1 MSEERILFYLIRFL
15 RQNDKN
21 RHRICFLPSATIK
34 NLTYEK
40 YSKNF
45 RILIDIYAKQVYN
58 TSQQKQKKET
68 AVMMKFN
75 YYFYYF
81 AKDCPSSVN
90 PTR

>member
-1 MSEERILFYLIRFL
+1 M
-15 RQNDKN
+15 KN
-21 RHRICFLPSATIK
+21 IQ
-34 NLTYEK
+34 
-40 YSKNF
+40 KNF
-45 RILIDIYAKQVYN
+45 RILIDIYSKQVYN
-58 TSQQKQKKET
+58 TSQQKQRKET